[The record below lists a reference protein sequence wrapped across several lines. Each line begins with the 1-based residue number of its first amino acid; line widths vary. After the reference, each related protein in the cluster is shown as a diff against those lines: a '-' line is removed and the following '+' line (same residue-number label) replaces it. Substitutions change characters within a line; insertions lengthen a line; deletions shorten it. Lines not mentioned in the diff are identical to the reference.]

1 MFSYGDPLDYP
12 EESVIEGYDFVGW
25 ITLDGKKVNEV
36 TDNLVLMAN
45 YKIQTYTINFYD
57 KNEKLINSQKV
68 EYGKDAIEPEHEDV
82 DKMDF
87 KGWNTYGFI
96 QVKSDLDVY
105 PVYVWKETTET
116 PSCDTKSGVFTE
128 ATKVKLSAEK
138 DATIYYTT
146 DGTTPNV
153 FSNKYTGELTISANT
168 YLQFVAVAP
177 QKNMSEV
184 QAVSFLV
191 ASGEDDQGALVVK
204 KEKYKMDRGSET
216 KITYFL
222 SHDNPNI
229 GVNFYSLDDNI
240 ATVAEDGTVHANNVG
255 TTQVFVSTKDNKYAD
270 YCEIEVTTDDVDVES
285 ISLNKTSVTG
295 IKNETIQMQATVYP
309 ENATDQEVDWYVDDN
324 SVASI
329 TDQGELTILKKGT
342 TKLRAYAKSGTCIAE
357 CDVQGLNEYQES
369 KLQMSTQYMYLY
381 ENDLDILYAYYND
394 AAVECTWTSQNE
406 DVATVKDGVITA
418 KKEGHTVI
426 TATAEDGT
434 QVTSMVIVSKEKLAE
449 PGASP
454 EPTESAKPTES
465 VKPTESAKPT
475 VTPVVT
481 PGPTAD
487 ASEEPQV
494 TPTPTVSP
502 STQPTV
508 TPSSSP
514 TIAPSNK
521 PVVQPTKRPNYKKP
535 VVKAP
540 AKVKGVKVK
549 NLKGRKLKVSWSW
562 DITDGYQIQYA
573 MNRKFTKKKKTVTLN
588 SLLSKKT
595 FKHLKKNK
603 TYYVRVRAF
612 RESGNV
618 KKYGKWSTV
627 KKIKIKK

>member
-1 MFSYGDPLDYP
+1 
-12 EESVIEGYDFVGW
+12 
-25 ITLDGKKVNEV
+25 
-36 TDNLVLMAN
+36 
-45 YKIQTYTINFYD
+45 
-57 KNEKLINSQKV
+57 
-68 EYGKDAIEPEHEDV
+68 
-82 DKMDF
+82 
-87 KGWNTYGFI
+87 
-96 QVKSDLDVY
+96 
-105 PVYVWKETTET
+105 
-116 PSCDTKSGVFTE
+116 
-128 ATKVKLSAEK
+128 
-138 DATIYYTT
+138 
-146 DGTTPNV
+146 
-153 FSNKYTGELTISANT
+153 
-168 YLQFVAVAP
+168 
-177 QKNMSEV
+177 
-184 QAVSFLV
+184 
-191 ASGEDDQGALVVK
+191 
-204 KEKYKMDRGSET
+204 
-216 KITYFL
+216 
-222 SHDNPNI
+222 
-229 GVNFYSLDDNI
+229 
-240 ATVAEDGTVHANNVG
+240 
-255 TTQVFVSTKDNKYAD
+255 
-270 YCEIEVTTDDVDVES
+270 
-285 ISLNKTSVTG
+285 
-295 IKNETIQMQATVYP
+295 MQATVYP

>member
-1 MFSYGDPLDYP
+1 MDKHITTPITEEITADLHSGDYVYITGEIYVARDAAHKRMIEALDRGDELP
-12 EESVIEGYDFVGW
+12 ID
-25 ITLDGKKVNEV
+25 I
-36 TDNLVLMAN
+36 
-45 YKIQTYTINFYD
+45 
-57 KNEKLINSQKV
+57 
-68 EYGKDAIEPEHEDV
+68 
-82 DKMDF
+82 
-87 KGWNTYGFI
+87 
-96 QVKSDLDVY
+96 
-105 PVYVWKETTET
+105 
-116 PSCDTKSGVFTE
+116 
-128 ATKVKLSAEK
+128 K

-588 SLLSKKT
+588 ALLSKKT

>member
-1 MFSYGDPLDYP
+1 M
-12 EESVIEGYDFVGW
+12 
-25 ITLDGKKVNEV
+25 
-36 TDNLVLMAN
+36 
-45 YKIQTYTINFYD
+45 
-57 KNEKLINSQKV
+57 
-68 EYGKDAIEPEHEDV
+68 
-82 DKMDF
+82 
-87 KGWNTYGFI
+87 
-96 QVKSDLDVY
+96 
-105 PVYVWKETTET
+105 
-116 PSCDTKSGVFTE
+116 FTE

-434 QVTSMVIVSKEKLAE
+434 QVTSMVIVSKEKLVE
-449 PGASP
+449 PGVSP

-465 VKPTESAKPT
+465 VKPT

-481 PGPTAD
+481 PEPTAD

-508 TPSSSP
+508 TPSGSP